1 MVVQPSQAIPSAA
14 MAITIVAESLLLPGQ
29 SHLTNPSS
37 GPLLRSQGRI
47 FYSGSPGEKAGLIS
61 KEGGVCQSANP
72 SIVHTEFDKAATCFE
87 ELQFPVIYTKILE
100 LTLNICSSNNLNYD
114 GMGKYT
120 TKTTT
125 V

>member
-1 MVVQPSQAIPSAA
+1 
-14 MAITIVAESLLLPGQ
+14 MAITIVVESFLLLSQ
-29 SHLTNPSS
+29 SPLTNPSS

-61 KEGGVCQSANP
+61 KEGGICQSANP
-72 SIVHTEFDKAATCFE
+72 SIVHTEFNKAATCLE

-100 LTLNICSSNNLNYD
+100 LMLNICSSNNLSYD
-114 GMGKYT
+114 GMDKYA